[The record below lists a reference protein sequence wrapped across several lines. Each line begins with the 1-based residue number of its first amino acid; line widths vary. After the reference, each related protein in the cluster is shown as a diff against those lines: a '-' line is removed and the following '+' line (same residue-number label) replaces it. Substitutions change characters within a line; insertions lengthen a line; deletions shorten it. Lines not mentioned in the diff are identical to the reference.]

1 MTDKP
6 IAREWQLRATQRLAV
21 RTLRKYNAEQEVEG
35 GSMYQMEVHANDYL

>member
-21 RTLRKYNAEQEVEG
+21 PALRKYNAELNHKRL
-35 GSMYQMEVHANDYL
+35 MQMEVHANDYL